1 PLIVDLFSYH
11 VTCIR
16 ETLLEYYNSYWQLID
31 RTTLINIILPQL
43 VYGLKDSSNSI
54 CTLTLLALAAMVP
67 VLGGDI
73 VVGGQRKQIF
83 TDKIKKENVSSPKL
97 AKAAA
102 AATAAA
108 ASVKNSPVA
117 TPTSLHKI
125 RKSSPSSTTK
135 INASQV
141 ESLSTHTP
149 QQTKPSS
156 APVKTLSAITPSE
169 HTNGYHVPTNISN
182 VEPPV
187 AIVQNGVFNSN
198 HESEIERND
207 DDDDGQWSDWEH
219 NPDPPELPD
228 VFLPEEPKQSV
239 TTILPSS
246 SKSLKLNNI
255 SKPKWNPNA
264 PLGSEY
270 EIPPVVRSTNKSR
283 NDEALDNQESED
295 FFKDMIPKFQTV
307 QLMTQLE
314 TMFNLNPEKYKEEKK
329 STDATLSF
337 SNKFGIM
344 QHDHEDNQEIESGN
358 NNWDE

>member
-1 PLIVDLFSYH
+1 
-11 VTCIR
+11 
-16 ETLLEYYNSYWQLID
+16 
-31 RTTLINIILPQL
+31 
-43 VYGLKDSSNSI
+43 
-54 CTLTLLALAAMVP
+54 MVP
-67 VLGGDI
+67 VLGAEI

-108 ASVKNSPVA
+108 ASVKNSPVT
-117 TPTSLHKI
+117 TPTSSHKI

-135 INASQV
+135 INASQMK
-141 ESLSTHTP
+141 SLSTHTP
-149 QQTKPSS
+149 QQTKPSTT
-156 APVKTLSAITPSE
+156 PVKTLPTTTPTE
-169 HTNGYHVPTNISN
+169 HTNGHHLPTNISN
-182 VEPPV
+182 VVPSD
-187 AIVQNGVFNSN
+187 AIAQNGVFDSH
-198 HESEIERND
+198 HESEIEHND
-207 DDDDGQWSDWEH
+207 DDDTGQWSDWEH

-228 VFLPEEPKQSV
+228 VFLPEEPKQPV
-239 TTILPSS
+239 TSILPSS

-283 NDEALDNQESED
+283 TDEASENQESED
-295 FFKDMIPKFQTV
+295 FFKDMMPKFQTV

-314 TMFNLNPEKYKEEKK
+314 TMFNLNPEKSKEEKK

-337 SNKFGIM
+337 SDKFGIM